1 MKDNFH
7 VNERLEAV
15 DLLLNSKSKKD
26 TTTKLKTNQVLPPET
41 ENIISQAEKFIK
53 TK

>member
-7 VNERLEAV
+7 VNEILEAV

-26 TTTKLKTNQVLPPET
+26 KMPKFKTNQVLPPET